1 MDGIGVMFIVLEIY
15 MLKNNETT
23 LPKKIVYATA
33 FLLMAEIVTVTI
45 PVAILGSEF
54 NFPDI
59 LRQPA
64 ANAFVLFKQ
73 NQEFIIVGYY
83 VFLIFALLFIPLS
96 YLLRNIFKESFARS
110 ASQVLVGC
118 GIATT
123 LF

>member
-59 LRQPA
+59 LR
-64 ANAFVLFKQ
+64 
-73 NQEFIIVGYY
+73 
-83 VFLIFALLFIPLS
+83 
-96 YLLRNIFKESFARS
+96 
-110 ASQVLVGC
+110 
-118 GIATT
+118 
-123 LF
+123 